1 MKIQVLGSGT
11 SLGVPEIGCTCPVCT
26 STNPKDKR
34 MRCSSLVTDG
44 DVRILLDCG
53 PDFYQQA
60 FNIEYKP
67 LSAVLITHIHYDHVS
82 GLDDL
87 RAFSRLAPVDVYADS
102 KTTKALYERMPYCFG
117 KDRYPGSPKI
127 HLHTLALNEMLM
139 VGHIKVI
146 PFKVMHGQ
154 MSIFGYR
161 IGKLAYITDM
171 LTMPEESYETVEGI
185 EILFINAL
193 RLKSHKTHQT
203 VEHAIAAAQRIGA
216 RETYIIHMNHDFGLH
231 DEMEKFLPAN
241 IHVAYDGMIVEF

>member
-11 SLGVPEIGCTCPVCT
+11 SIGVPEIGCTCPVCT
-26 STNPKDKR
+26 SVNPKDKR

-87 RAFSRLAPVDVYADS
+87 RAFSRLKQVDIYAE
-102 KTTKALYERMPYCFG
+102 KATTNALYERMPYCFG
-117 KDRYPGSPKI
+117 EDRYPGSPKI
-127 HLHTLALNEMLM
+127 YLHTLKLNDVLT
-139 VGHIKVI
+139 VGHLEIK
-146 PFKVMHGQ
+146 PFRVMHGK
-154 MSIFGYR
+154 MPILGYR

-171 LTMPEESYETVEGI
+171 LIMPEESYDVIKGVEV
-185 EILFINAL
+185 LFISAL
-193 RLKSHKTHQT
+193 RAKPHRTHQT
-203 VEHAIAAAQRIGA
+203 IEHAIAVSKRIQPKA
-216 RETYIIHMNHDFGLH
+216 TYLIHMNHDFGLH
-231 DEMEKFLPAN
+231 DEVEKSLPNN
-241 IHVAYDGMIVEF
+241 IHVAYDGLIIEI

>member
-11 SLGVPEIGCTCPVCT
+11 SIGVPMIGCNCPVCT
-26 STNPKDKR
+26 SVNPKDRR

-67 LSAVLITHIHYDHVS
+67 LDAVLITHIHYDHVS

-87 RAFSRLAPVDVYADS
+87 RAFSRLAPVDVYAD
-102 KTTKALYERMPYCFG
+102 KETTKSLYDRIPYCFG

-127 HLHTLALNEMLM
+127 HLHSFVLSDILM
-139 VGHIKVI
+139 VGHLKIK
-146 PFKVMHGQ
+146 PFKVMHGDL
-154 MSIFGYR
+154 SITGYR

-171 LTMPEESYETVEGI
+171 LTMPEESFETVEGV
-185 EILFINAL
+185 EILFLNAL
-193 RLKSHKTHQT
+193 RIKPHKTHQT
-203 VEHAIAAAQRIGA
+203 LNHAIAAAKRIDA
-216 RETYIIHMNHDFGLH
+216 KETYLIHMNHEFGLH
-231 DEMEKFLPAN
+231 DEMEKSLPSN
-241 IHVAYDGMIVEF
+241 IHVAYDGLIIEF